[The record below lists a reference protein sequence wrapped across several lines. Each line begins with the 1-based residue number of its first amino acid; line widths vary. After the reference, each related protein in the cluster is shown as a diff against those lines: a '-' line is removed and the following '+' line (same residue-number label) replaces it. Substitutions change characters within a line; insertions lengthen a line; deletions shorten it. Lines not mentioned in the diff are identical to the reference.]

1 MSDLNKILKEE
12 YDKKKNTITTQSL
25 IEMIEEMMNLQ
36 EAFGLVLEEPSS
48 AAAQQVAQQGTPAK
62 QSGKEMTLRWRPYVP
77 VSEIAWGTASGD
89 SNQDARDV
97 DGDGNISDDEKNP
110 ARAQL
115 KMYLKNITDGGAD
128 LKAKIDALNSF
139 LKNINSG
146 DKSALKDMGKSL
158 SFMMFYR
165 TLYDVITDFN
175 ASAAGFIFES
185 FLSVLLDAEQ
195 GHQVPAS
202 GAETI
207 ADFIVYA
214 GGRVPI
220 SLKVYAESGLKVGG
234 SYKQIVSDLTGEFD
248 MMQYVVVTKQQVGG
262 KDGTPKT
269 TEGLKF
275 AAFNIKLD
283 SLAQILEWTKHGKD
297 QMALPLGVVAAWNSA
312 SGDESAKVAAVTTA
326 LGGEIAGKGFETATV
341 THSKFGPGSELDAAQ
356 QQRHTI
362 ALDIPAKAKLTRA
375 PGVDALITA
384 LRGTPALYEND
395 SSAASPA
402 VYDQPQPMDR
412 APLDAGILGK
422 LVHQLLPQGTS
433 EQRKELANKISNKAI
448 EWFGNNYEM
457 ADDPEDALVIG
468 STKGEHGDLMNSG
481 GTLGLSA
488 AQAASLWGEL
498 YGVLPEELK
507 EKHASR
513 YGVRKNNFLK
523 AYIKQAL
530 DAASAA
536 QKAYKAETK
545 GAEGGDDPHTARVKA
560 IYGERTPEQK
570 AISIQILKAL
580 GKADNKEAAK
590 KAWHLTAGY
599 QGIGGD
605 AQFELTGKGTFK
617 KLYGGGLIELPYGGG
632 AEDGTFA
639 TVSLK
644 KDDVMKTVNTVL
656 TAFNENMTNAL
667 NGMQDLIDDMNS
679 YVLGGLRDAEKA
691 EAAQKD
697 AEVVEGAM
705 TAQYEEHED
714 PYVDSEADYFGTDE

>member
-25 IEMIEEMMNLQ
+25 MEMIEEMMNLQ
-36 EAFGLVLEEPSS
+36 EAFGLVVEDTSS
-48 AAAQQVAQQGTPAK
+48 AAAQQTTQ
-62 QSGKEMTLRWRPYVP
+62 QSGKEMILRWRPYVP

-115 KMYLKNITDGGAD
+115 KMYLKNITDGGTD

-139 LKNINSG
+139 LTNISKEG
-146 DKSALKDMGKSL
+146 DQRALQDMGKSL

-283 SLAQILEWTKHGKD
+283 SLPQILEWTKHGKD
-297 QMALPLGVVAAWNSA
+297 QMALPLEVVAAYGADKNI
-312 SGDESAKVAAVTTA
+312 AAVVTA
-326 LGGEIAGKGFETATV
+326 LEGQIAGKGFETATV
-341 THSKFGPGSELDAAQ
+341 THSKFGPEDPLDPAQ
-356 QQRHTI
+356 QKRHTI
-362 ALDIPAKAKLTRA
+362 ALDIPSKTRIPTKAGVNAILQAIDKEKGDIAAKIMPELPAEHSLASDPTKKEEYKEYEATRA
-375 PGVDALITA
+375 ALPAALAAEAKKWFSANYNMTINDPNQLTIGQKKEGNELVDDEYLMSSSGVITPTMGTRQKPGD
-384 LRGTPALYEND
+384 LRGLWQALY
-395 SSAASPA
+395 A
-402 VYDQPQPMDR
+402 VIPQVAKDGKGPFTHTDNPSHQVR
-412 APLDAGILGK
+412 FDKNPILKYINTIKDAGTATQK
-422 LVHQLLPQGTS
+422 A
-433 EQRKELANKISNKAI
+433 EQARL
-448 EWFGNNYEM
+448 
-457 ADDPEDALVIG
+457 
-468 STKGEHGDLMNSG
+468 KGEAG
-481 GTLGLSA
+481 GS
-488 AQAASLWGEL
+488 
-498 YGVLPEELK
+498 
-507 EKHASR
+507 
-513 YGVRKNNFLK
+513 
-523 AYIKQAL
+523 
-530 DAASAA
+530 
-536 QKAYKAETK
+536 
-545 GAEGGDDPHTARVKA
+545 DPHTARVTA
-560 IYGERTPEQK
+560 IYGTDEQRNLNK
-570 AISIQILKAL
+570 AISIEILKAL
-580 GKADNKEAAK
+580 GKAEDKEAAK

-617 KLYGGGLIELPYGGG
+617 KLYTNELIELPYMPVS

-644 KDDVMKTVNTVL
+644 KEDVMNTVNTVL
-656 TAFNENMTNAL
+656 AAFNENMTKAL

-679 YVLGGLRDAEKA
+679 YVLGGLRDGTKA
-691 EAAQKD
+691 EEAQKD
-697 AEVVEGAM
+697 AGVVEDAM
-705 TAQYEEHED
+705 TAQYEEHEQQAAAQN
-714 PYVDSEADYFGTDE
+714 VDDE

>member
-12 YDKKKNTITTQSL
+12 YDKKNSTVTTQSL
-25 IEMIEEMMNLQ
+25 IEMIEEMMHLQ
-36 EAFGLVLEEPSS
+36 EAFGLVVEDTSS
-48 AAAQQVAQQGTPAK
+48 AAAQQATQ
-62 QSGKEMTLRWRPYVP
+62 QSGKEMILKWRPYVP

-97 DGDGNISDDEKNP
+97 DGDGNISDNEKNP

-115 KMYLKNITDGGAD
+115 KMYLENITDGGAN

-297 QMALPLGVVAAWNSA
+297 QMALPLEVVAAYGADKNI
-312 SGDESAKVAAVTTA
+312 AAVVTA
-326 LGGEIAGKGFETATV
+326 LEGQIAGREFVTTTV
-341 THSKFGPGSELDAAQ
+341 THSKFGPGSELDRAQ
-356 QQRHTI
+356 QQRHAI
-362 ALDIPAKAKLTRA
+362 ALDIPSKTRIPTKAGVEAILAAIEETKGDIAAKIMPELAAEHSLASDPTKKKEYEAAKAALPDHLAAAARKWFGENYNMTTDDSSQLTIGQKKEGNELVDDEYLMSSSGVITPTMGTRQK
-375 PGVDALITA
+375 PGD
-384 LRGTPALYEND
+384 LRGLWQALYAVIPQVAKDGKGPFTHTEN
-395 SSAASPA
+395 P
-402 VYDQPQPMDR
+402 
-412 APLDAGILGK
+412 
-422 LVHQLLPQGTS
+422 
-433 EQRKELANKISNKAI
+433 
-448 EWFGNNYEM
+448 
-457 ADDPEDALVIG
+457 
-468 STKGEHGDLMNSG
+468 
-481 GTLGLSA
+481 
-488 AQAASLWGEL
+488 
-498 YGVLPEELK
+498 
-507 EKHASR
+507 ASR
-513 YGVRKNNFLK
+513 VSSGKNPILK
-523 AYIKQAL
+523 YIKTITTEGT
-530 DAASAA
+530 AA
-536 QKAYKAETK
+536 QKAEQARLK
-545 GAEGGDDPHTARVKA
+545 GEAGGSDPHTARVTA
-560 IYGERTPEQK
+560 IYGTDEQRNLNK
-570 AISIQILKAL
+570 AISIEILKAL
-580 GKADNKEAAK
+580 GKAEDKEAAK

-599 QGIGGD
+599 QGIGAD

-617 KLYGGGLIELPYGGG
+617 KLYGDGLIELPYTP
-632 AEDGTFA
+632 ADKKDGTFA

-656 TAFNENMTNAL
+656 KAFNENMTNAL

-679 YVLGGLRDAEKA
+679 YVLGGLKDGNKA
-691 EAAQKD
+691 EEAQKD
-697 AEVVEGAM
+697 AGVVEDAM
-705 TAQYEEHED
+705 TAQYEEHEQAAAQN
-714 PYVDSEADYFGTDE
+714 VDDEQYS